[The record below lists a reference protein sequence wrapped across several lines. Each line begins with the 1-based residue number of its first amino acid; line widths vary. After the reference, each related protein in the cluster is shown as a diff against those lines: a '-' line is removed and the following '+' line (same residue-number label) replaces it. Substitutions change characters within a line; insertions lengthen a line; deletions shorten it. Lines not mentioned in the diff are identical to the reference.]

1 MSSKKKTSKKQYKPT
16 AEGNEMLKIMLSN
29 RVPGIPGLR
38 NDNNVRKTYT
48 IIYKNNPNFDM
59 MSKENTIRYII
70 QKGVHD
76 GVNN

>member
-1 MSSKKKTSKKQYKPT
+1 
-16 AEGNEMLKIMLSN
+16 MLSN

-38 NDNNVRKTYT
+38 NDKNVRKTYT